1 MNFDALTAYIDGLY
15 EKEGIPSSQIVI
27 HKNGEEIYRHAAGFQ
42 DVATGE
48 PIRRDALYFMY
59 SCSKVVTVIAAMQQ
73 LEQGKFLMFDRVDKY
88 LPEFADIKVA
98 NYTPTGKKVLVNPQ
112 HALRVSHLFTMT
124 SGLDYDWKAPELVA
138 TIAEHDGKPTTADV
152 VRAIAK
158 KPLCFHPG
166 THWQYSLSHDVL
178 ARLVEVWSGEKF
190 SDYVQKHI
198 FDPVGMVHS
207 CYHLTDAIRPKM
219 AAQYR
224 FEKELGKAVD
234 IGLVNGHVPGE
245 NYDSGGAG
253 VVTTAASYLPLIAAL
268 SNGGTSADGYQLLRP
283 ETISLLAENQLCPA
297 GLVKFAAGRF
307 GGYGFGLCCRTHLR
321 PEVSLSPASVG
332 EFGWDSAANAYV
344 LMDPA
349 RKIGIQYIA
358 HVLGCVTGYYLY
370 HPAIR
375 GLVYEA
381 LDS

>member
-27 HKNGEEIYRHAAGFQ
+27 HKNGEEIYRHAAGYQ

-88 LPEFADIKVA
+88 LPEFADIRVA
-98 NYTPTGKKVLVNPQ
+98 SYTPTGKKVLVNPQ
-112 HALRVSHLFTMT
+112 HALRISHLFTMT
-124 SGLDYDWKAPELVA
+124 GGLDYDWKAPELVA
-138 TIAEHDGKPTTADV
+138 TIAGHDGKPTTADV
-152 VRAIAK
+152 VRAIAQ

-178 ARLVEVWSGEKF
+178 ARLVEVWSGERF
-190 SDYVQKHI
+190 ADYVQKHI
-198 FDPVGMVHS
+198 FDPVGMAHS

-253 VVTTAASYLPLIAAL
+253 VISCIDDLILLADTMTRMGVTANGTRIL
-268 SNGGTSADGYQLLRP
+268 SARAVDLLRTDCLDEKTRP
-283 ETISLLAENQLCPA
+283 DFCWDAMR
-297 GLVKFAAGRF
+297 GY
-307 GGYGFGLCCRTHLR
+307 GYGFGVRTMVDPKR
-321 PEVSLSPASVG
+321 GGSLSPVG
-332 EFGWDSAANAYV
+332 EFGWGGAAGSYFHA
-344 LMDPA
+344 DPA
-349 RKIGIQYIA
+349 NGISIIYTQHMLNNKEAI
-358 HVLGCVTGYYLY
+358 V
-370 HPAIR
+370 HPR
-375 GLVYEA
+375 LRNLVYAA
-381 LDS
+381 LDR